1 MFKKREKKIKK
12 KELVSESES
21 EEQAKESL
29 DVELVV
35 NNSVVKRQKI
45 TTMTTKEQ
53 SEIVKKYVQAEVT
66 DITGNHEAPNYKLEQ
81 LPA

>member
-29 DVELVV
+29 DVEFVV

-53 SEIVKKYVQAEVT
+53 SEIVKKYV
-66 DITGNHEAPNYKLEQ
+66 
-81 LPA
+81 

>member
-45 TTMTTKEQ
+45 ATMTTKEQ
-53 SEIVKKYVQAEVT
+53 SDIVKKYV
-66 DITGNHEAPNYKLEQ
+66 
-81 LPA
+81 

>member
-1 MFKKREKKIKK
+1 MFKKREKKVKK

-29 DVELVV
+29 DVEFVV

-53 SEIVKKYVQAEVT
+53 SEIVKKYV
-66 DITGNHEAPNYKLEQ
+66 
-81 LPA
+81 